1 MLSDLWMLS
10 KMLPKVYGEKVTQE
24 VTGKDGAPLVLNAVN
39 FKTLTDAELETMQKM
54 LAKAAAQSDVID
66 VEAKERR

>member
-1 MLSDLWMLS
+1 MLS

-24 VTGKDGAPLVLNAVN
+24 VTGKDGAPLALNTVN

-66 VEAKERR
+66 VEVKEQRG